1 MQINTIRLRAIL
13 GWLGMLLPWIVLS
26 QCLVCGYGLP
36 DSISSTYYLPPTVT
50 SFMIILGSSSLLL
63 ISYKGYDKQD
73 DIICTLS
80 GVFALLICLFPCETS
95 NLIVHWPNHD
105 IPLIVGTFQLPEQ
118 VSSIVHNTSA
128 VLFFI
133 LLAYNSFFLF
143 TKSSGNMTKNKKKR
157 NIIYRIC
164 GAGMFLS
171 FVFLAPVSIFDVWGG
186 IWAIETVALTFFGI
200 SWLTKSDIYPWLFC
214 DTAQED
220 VVNHNAQQ

>member
-1 MQINTIRLRAIL
+1 
-13 GWLGMLLPWIVLS
+13 
-26 QCLVCGYGLP
+26 
-36 DSISSTYYLPPTVT
+36 
-50 SFMIILGSSSLLL
+50 
-63 ISYKGYDKQD
+63 
-73 DIICTLS
+73 
-80 GVFALLICLFPCETS
+80 
-95 NLIVHWPNHD
+95 
-105 IPLIVGTFQLPEQ
+105 
-118 VSSIVHNTSA
+118 
-128 VLFFI
+128 
-133 LLAYNSFFLF
+133 
-143 TKSSGNMTKNKKKR
+143 MTKNKKKR